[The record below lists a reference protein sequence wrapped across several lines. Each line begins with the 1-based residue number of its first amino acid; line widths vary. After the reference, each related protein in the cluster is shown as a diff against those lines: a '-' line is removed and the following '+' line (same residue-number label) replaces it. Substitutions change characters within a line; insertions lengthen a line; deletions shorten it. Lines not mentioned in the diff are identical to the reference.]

1 MKVFD
6 KPNEQNGA
14 CFNFAMARKLGMKF
28 KMEKKREYSHE
39 DMEALGSEI
48 EVLRQRARHVDHDI
62 RNGVISHEQ
71 WVTAAQELMERKKE
85 ILEILADVDRYKM
98 DLRKEIQK
106 EKDLLQKAEE
116 RIATLEARNK
126 NGKI

>member
-1 MKVFD
+1 
-6 KPNEQNGA
+6 
-14 CFNFAMARKLGMKF
+14 
-28 KMEKKREYSHE
+28 
-39 DMEALGSEI
+39 
-48 EVLRQRARHVDHDI
+48 
-62 RNGVISHEQ
+62 
-71 WVTAAQELMERKKE
+71 
-85 ILEILADVDRYKM
+85 M

>member
-28 KMEKKREYSHE
+28 KMDKKREYSHE

-48 EVLRQRARHVDHDI
+48 EVLRQRAR
-62 RNGVISHEQ
+62 EQ
-71 WVTAAQELMERKKE
+71 WVSAAQELMERKKE

-116 RIATLEARNK
+116 RIATLEARKK

>member
-1 MKVFD
+1 
-6 KPNEQNGA
+6 
-14 CFNFAMARKLGMKF
+14 
-28 KMEKKREYSHE
+28 MEKKCEYSHE
-39 DMEALGSEI
+39 DMEALGREI
-48 EVLRQRARHVDHDI
+48 EVLRLRARQVDQDI

-71 WVTAAQELMERKKE
+71 WVSAAQELMERKKE

>member
-1 MKVFD
+1 M
-6 KPNEQNGA
+6 G
-14 CFNFAMARKLGMKF
+14 
-28 KMEKKREYSHE
+28 KKREYTHE
-39 DMEALGSEI
+39 DMEALGREI
-48 EVLRQRARHVDHDI
+48 EAQRARARQVDQDI

-116 RIATLEARNK
+116 RIATLEAKNK
-126 NGKI
+126 NGKN

>member
-1 MKVFD
+1 
-6 KPNEQNGA
+6 
-14 CFNFAMARKLGMKF
+14 
-28 KMEKKREYSHE
+28 MEKKREYTHE
-39 DMEALGSEI
+39 DMEALGKEI
-48 EVLRQRARHVDHDI
+48 EVLRIRARQVDQDI

-71 WVTAAQELMERKKE
+71 WVSAAYELMERKKE

-116 RIATLEARNK
+116 RIATLEAKNK
-126 NGKI
+126 NGKN

>member
-1 MKVFD
+1 
-6 KPNEQNGA
+6 
-14 CFNFAMARKLGMKF
+14 
-28 KMEKKREYSHE
+28 MEKKLEYTHE
-39 DMEALGSEI
+39 DMEALGREI
-48 EVLRQRARHVDHDI
+48 EVLRIRARQVDQDI

-71 WVTAAQELMERKKE
+71 WVSAAYELMERKKE
-85 ILEILADVDRYKM
+85 VLEILADVDRYKM

>member
-1 MKVFD
+1 M
-6 KPNEQNGA
+6 G
-14 CFNFAMARKLGMKF
+14 
-28 KMEKKREYSHE
+28 KKREYTHE
-39 DMEALGSEI
+39 DMEALGREI
-48 EVLRQRARHVDHDI
+48 EVLRIRARQVDQDI

-71 WVTAAQELMERKKE
+71 WVSAAYELMERKKE